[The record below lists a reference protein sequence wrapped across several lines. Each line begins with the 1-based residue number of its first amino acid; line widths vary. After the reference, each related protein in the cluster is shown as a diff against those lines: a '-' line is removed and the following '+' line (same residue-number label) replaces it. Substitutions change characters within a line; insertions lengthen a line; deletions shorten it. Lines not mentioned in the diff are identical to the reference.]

1 MTVAVPFVKMHGL
14 GNDYV
19 YVDVRASGF
28 DLSRAGAFAKAVSP
42 RRTSVGADGAIFIGP
57 SAIADARMHMFN
69 ADGSRGRMC
78 GNGARC
84 VARFVAERWTGRDRV
99 LIETDAGLKEA
110 SILRDV
116 LGATSG
122 VALDMG
128 APGLSAAEIPCRGQG
143 RTIDAP
149 LPLAGCGGPLAPRIT
164 CVSMGNPH
172 AVLFVEDPATAPVL
186 ALGPEI
192 GANPF
197 FPEGVNVEFARV
209 VGPDRI
215 EMRVYERGSGETAAC
230 GTGACAVVVA
240 AVLTGRLQQGTPV
253 AVHMPGGAAR
263 VTWRADDRVVLEGPA
278 DVAFEGVV
286 AF

>member
-1 MTVAVPFVKMHGL
+1 MTGRVPFVKMHGL

-19 YVDVRASGF
+19 YVDVRAAGF
-28 DLSRAGAFAKAVSP
+28 DLARAGAFAKAVSE
-42 RRTSVGADGAIFIGP
+42 RRTSVGADGAIFIAP
-57 SAIADARMHMFN
+57 SAVADARMHMYN

-99 LIETDAGLKEA
+99 RIETDAGVKDAE
-110 SILRDV
+110 ILRDA
-116 LGATSG
+116 LGAVVG
-122 VALDMG
+122 VALEMG
-128 APGLSAAEIPCRGQG
+128 APRLDAAEVPCRGRG
-143 RTIDAP
+143 PVIDAP
-149 LPLAGCGGPLAPRIT
+149 LPLPGCGGPLAPRIT

-209 VGPDRI
+209 VGPERI

-240 AVLTGRLQQGTPV
+240 AVLTGRIERGRAV

-263 VTWRADDRVVLEGPA
+263 VTWRADDVVVLEGPA
-278 DVAFEGVV
+278 VVAFEGAV